1 MNVVRGLFVLA
12 LVCLPGNIFAWLSSS
27 QSSAPIRLSETAL
40 FASNEDA
47 QKLREEAERLRRE
60 ISSFEKQ
67 KETAQQ
73 EGRSKLEAESRT
85 KQELRERYS
94 AIVPILKPDGST
106 ANERCDFQPKFA
118 ESSFITLYE
127 ASLPLGIILG
137 ESEVFPGTVT
147 VDEVADG
154 SNGDLAGIRV
164 GDLVRATTA
173 CRVEMV
179 LATWQIIAGGIGI
192 PKTKRFMY
200 SVDNRPFEEVMDAL
214 GSNRLDPENRPAFL
228 VIERQELP

>member
-1 MNVVRGLFVLA
+1 MHSVRGLFLLA
-12 LVCLPGNIFAWLSSS
+12 LVCLPGNIFAWLPSS
-27 QSSAPIRLSETAL
+27 QSTAPIRLSETAL

-47 QKLREEAERLRRE
+47 QKLREEAERLRQE

-67 KETAQQ
+67 KETLQQ
-73 EGRSKLEAESRT
+73 EERSKLEAETRT
-85 KQELRERYS
+85 KQALRERYS

-106 ANERCDFQPKFA
+106 ANERCDFQPKSA
-118 ESSFITLYE
+118 ANSFITVCE
-127 ASLPLGIILG
+127 ATLPLGIILG
-137 ESEVFPGTVT
+137 ESEVFPGTVS

-173 CRVEMV
+173 CRMEMV
-179 LATWQIIAGGIGI
+179 LATWQVIAGGIGI

>member
-1 MNVVRGLFVLA
+1 MNVVRGMFVVALF
-12 LVCLPGNIFAWLSSS
+12 CLPGNIFAWLSSS

-40 FASNEDA
+40 FASNDA
-47 QKLREEAERLRRE
+47 QKLREEAERLRQE

-67 KETAQQ
+67 KETAAQ
-73 EGRSKLEAESRT
+73 EERSKLEAETCT
-85 KQELRERYS
+85 KQALRETYS
-94 AIVPILKPDGST
+94 AIVPILKPDGSS
-106 ANERCDFQPKFA
+106 ANERCDFQLKFA
-118 ESSFITLYE
+118 ENSFITTCE
-127 ASLPLGIILG
+127 ASLPLGIVLG
-137 ESEVFPGTVT
+137 ESELFPGTVT

-173 CRVEMV
+173 CRMEMV
-179 LATWQIIAGGIGI
+179 LATWQVIAGGIGI

-228 VIERQELP
+228 VIERQEVP

>member
-1 MNVVRGLFVLA
+1 MNVIRGLIVVS

-27 QSSAPIRLSETAL
+27 QPCASIRLSETAL

-47 QKLREEAERLRRE
+47 QKLRDEAERLRQE
-60 ISSFEKQ
+60 ISSFQKQ
-67 KETAQQ
+67 KETAAQG
-73 EGRSKLEAESRT
+73 ERSKLEAEART
-85 KQELRERYS
+85 KQEVRERYS
-94 AIVPILKPDGST
+94 AIVPILKGDGSS

-118 ESSFITLYE
+118 ANSFVTAYE

-137 ESEVFPGTVT
+137 ESEFFPGTVT
-147 VDEVADG
+147 VDEVTDG

-173 CRVEMV
+173 CRMEMV
-179 LATWQIIAGGIGI
+179 LATWQVIAGGIGI

-214 GSNRLDPENRPAFL
+214 ASNRLDPESRPAFL
-228 VIERQELP
+228 VIERQESP